1 MSDQV
6 GGMRR
11 CKSWKT
17 DYCLPGRS
25 WHLPPTAI
33 RAQPGTSA
41 GPCPGTRLSCTRCL
55 VLLQEFSY
63 KSTTA
68 VYCDGGCTRCTWG
81 LVLAKEYCCGVLEV
95 ILIVL
100 QSCPRMSW
108 CFGPVLLYFVLY
120 AARYLYVYI

>member
-17 DYCLPGRS
+17 DYCSPVGAGICHPRQSEHNRGHRRALV
-25 WHLPPTAI
+25 
-33 RAQPGTSA
+33 RAQDSHVLDV
-41 GPCPGTRLSCTRCL
+41 LS
-55 VLLQEFSY
+55 SY

-68 VYCDGGCTRCTWG
+68 VYCDGGCTKCTWG

-95 ILIVL
+95 ILIVV

-108 CFGPVLLYFVLY
+108 CFGPVLFYFVLY